1 MPYIPE
7 KRQETENTP
16 EKQPQQAAAYTRLWP
31 ALLCVF
37 TVMVIYG
44 AVRLFAYGMDFSSS
58 RSTGQKLQQI
68 YKETEPAAEEHTPVP
83 ENKVLTATPAAAAET
98 PKITEKP
105 ETPETPEI
113 TETPPSEE
121 QDGPMLQ
128 EVPYP
133 NNAGLKVPDR
143 FTRLRKKSKYIIGWL
158 SMEGLEEPVVKKDN
172 SFFLNHDAEGKKNV
186 NGAIFLDEEI
196 SLTTRPYTICLYG
209 HNMKSGNM
217 FGRLK
222 KYLKREY
229 LFRHRIVTFDSMYE
243 DGQYAVFAA
252 AEISIVPGT
261 ALYYDL
267 WSLNTK
273 DRNEREQAIRR
284 LTRLSSCDSLLDV
297 RADEQILVLV
307 TCIDQD
313 TNRLV
318 VAARRLREGET
329 ENRLDFRKE

>member
-1 MPYIPE
+1 MSYVLFTDSDCDMTPQIAKEYGYKTIISMPYSIDGKTTYPYVDFDQFDVHAFYQQLRDGVLPNTSAISAQQYYDYFEKEFAKGNDILYVHFSAAMTMTFNNMSEAIQELRKKYPE
-7 KRQETENTP
+7 RKLYQVDTKGITTICLAIAMDIGRMYQAGKTAEEIVKWAETEVDHY
-16 EKQPQQAAAYTRLWP
+16 AMY
-31 ALLCVF
+31 F
-37 TVMVIYG
+37 
-44 AVRLFAYGMDFSSS
+44 FADDLKFFKHSGRVS
-58 RSTGQKLQQI
+58 G
-68 YKETEPAAEEHTPVP
+68 
-83 ENKVLTATPAAAAET
+83 LTATMG
-98 PKITEKP
+98 
-105 ETPETPEI
+105 
-113 TETPPSEE
+113 S
-121 QDGPMLQ
+121 
-128 EVPYP
+128 
-133 NNAGLKVPDR
+133 
-143 FTRLRKKSKYIIGWL
+143 IIG
-158 SMEGLEEPVVKKDN
+158 
-172 SFFLNHDAEGKKNV
+172 
-186 NGAIFLDEEI
+186 I
-196 SLTTRPYTICLYG
+196 S
-209 HNMKSGNM
+209 NMKSGNM

-252 AEISIVPGT
+252 AEISVVPGT

-273 DRNEREQAIRR
+273 DRDEREQAIRR